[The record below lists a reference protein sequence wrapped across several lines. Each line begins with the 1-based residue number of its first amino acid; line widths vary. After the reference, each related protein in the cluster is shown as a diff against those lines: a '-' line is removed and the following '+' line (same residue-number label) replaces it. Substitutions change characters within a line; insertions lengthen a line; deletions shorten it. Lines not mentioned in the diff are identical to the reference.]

1 MALLARRGACVV
13 RALLPCSHR
22 SCCHGGIALPA
33 AIRTALGLPAHA
45 PSLSTL
51 PPHQQVDRTGE
62 TDWQERL
69 AAVADPAARAF
80 IALCLAPVEQRT
92 SAQDLLDDPFLQ
104 VGGGCG

>member
-1 MALLARRGACVV
+1 M
-13 RALLPCSHR
+13 
-22 SCCHGGIALPA
+22 
-33 AIRTALGLPAHA
+33 
-45 PSLSTL
+45 
-51 PPHQQVDRTGE
+51 DRTGE

>member
-1 MALLARRGACVV
+1 MPPGAVLPWFVPCCPAATEAVATEAL
-13 RALLPCSHR
+13 
-22 SCCHGGIALPA
+22 ALPA
-33 AIRTALGLPAHA
+33 TICTTFGLPAHA
-45 PSLSTL
+45 SSPPPL
-51 PPHQQVDRTGE
+51 PHHQQVDRTGE